1 MSFFNL
7 ISLFLKTKF
16 KPSLAYIYRIL
27 LILFSHPRHPFIRK
41 NLLVILLLIQAV
53 PFFAAASKKTNEKE
67 WTLETYVTE
76 VLKSDEHLK
85 EVQNRSLSLQSNY
98 QIPQVQSKTQLSLRP
113 SWNKELQF
121 KGLTSAVTQTLP
133 TGTSFEVSGT
143 EYFIPYQTNLE
154 AYDRSLT
161 GSITQDLLRNF
172 LGRNQKWIQKSAELK
187 VLAEK
192 NLLKFENLKI
202 CTQAVNTYLDLYQ
215 KQEQVKLYKQ
225 IETDSKKSLN
235 LIKRLYRQRLINK
248 IDFLSAQ
255 TDFIETQKTVR
266 DLELAYTSTQTEAS
280 KYISSPIKK
289 VKAPDKMELL
299 EESNKNFDI
308 EASKLKKEA
317 SILDAHI
324 AKNALLPSL
333 KLGIEATRFYGS
345 TGQLHDDEFTIALT
359 MDVPL
364 FRKDLKLESEKQNAY
379 LESQKALLNKK
390 KINSDSQVQILKSSL
405 KRLEEKY
412 DSQIQQIKLQ
422 KKKLIES
429 RRLLRAGKM
438 EYERYTQ
445 RRDEL
450 FRLEAHQYE
459 LASEKISTLLNLAI
473 ETGATPKLCSEI
485 ESEKI

>member
-1 MSFFNL
+1 MHYF

-16 KPSLAYIYRIL
+16 ETNFVFFYRPL
-27 LILFSHPRHPFIRK
+27 FSLFSHPRHPFKRK
-41 NLLVILLLIQAV
+41 SLLVILLLVQATPLFV
-53 PFFAAASKKTNEKE
+53 VASKKTNEKV
-67 WTLETYVTE
+67 WTLETYVAE
-76 VLKSDEHLK
+76 VLQSDEHLK
-85 EVQNRSLSLQSNY
+85 EVQNKSLSLQSNY
-98 QIPQVQSKTQLSLRP
+98 KIPQIQSKTQLSLRP
-113 SWNKELQF
+113 SWNKEFQF
-121 KGLTSAVTQTLP
+121 KGLTSAITQTLP
-133 TGTSFEVSGT
+133 TGTSFEISET
-143 EYFIPYQTNLE
+143 EYFIPYHTNLG

-266 DLELAYTSTQTEAS
+266 DLELAYTSSQTEAS
-280 KYISSPIKK
+280 KYISKPIKK
-289 VKAPDKMELL
+289 IKEPDKIELL
-299 EESNKNFDI
+299 EENNENFDI
-308 EASKLKKEA
+308 ESSKFKKEA

-333 KLGIEATRFYGS
+333 KLGIETTRFYQS
-345 TGQLHDDEFTIALT
+345 VGQLHDDEFTIALT
-359 MDVPL
+359 MDIPV

-390 KINSDSQVQILKSSL
+390 KVNSDSRIQILKSNL

-459 LASEKISTLLNLAI
+459 LSSEKISTLLNLSI
-473 ETGATPKLCSEI
+473 ETGSTPKLCSGI
-485 ESEKI
+485 ESKKI